1 MIRLKSLLFEAP
13 QFDERVLKLDEL
25 LIGLWTESGQQLVI
39 SDKVTGERWN
49 GYPVIE
55 ATVKPGTFNHD
66 EKLAVSVKAVGTA
79 VPNSNPLSLFKSY
92 GDWEIYQDSP
102 TETTGAYGEVLKVD
116 RTYKGN
122 KQEAAFFTAYK
133 FIEIKQRRDDEFSS
147 SSNYPAKDVYVVVP
161 DSNLSVDETNQEGS
175 FVIRLNV
182 SKNTIRP
189 ERTAITAIK

>member
-39 SDKVTGERWN
+39 SDKVTGEKWN
-49 GYPVIE
+49 RYPVIE
-55 ATVKPGTFNHD
+55 ATVKPGTFNYN
-66 EKLAVSVKAVGTA
+66 EKLALAVSVKA

-102 TETTGAYGEVLKVD
+102 TETGWVGGELLKVR

-122 KQEAAFFTAYK
+122 KHEDAFFTAYK

-175 FVIRLNV
+175 FAIRLNV

-189 ERTAITAIK
+189 EHTATTAIK

>member
-13 QFDERVLKLDEL
+13 QFDERVLKLDDL
-25 LIGLWTESGQQLVI
+25 LIGLWTAAGQQLVI
-39 SDKVTGERWN
+39 GDKVTGEQWS

-55 ATVKPGTFNHD
+55 ASVKPGTF
-66 EKLAVSVKAVGTA
+66 EYGERLAVSIKAVGTA

-102 TETTGAYGEVLKVD
+102 TETSGAGGSTLKVD
-116 RTYKGN
+116 RTYKDG
-122 KQEAAFFTAYK
+122 KQEAAFLTADE

-147 SSNYPAKDVYVVVP
+147 SSNYPAKDVYVVIP

-189 ERTAITAIK
+189 ERTGAVEK